1 MRQHQQQTKREKM
14 SRTPLEALG
23 QRKARNWKKHRQ
35 AGYEKFKEK
44 YRDLYGKDVKSHIDR
59 RFKDEQRLH
68 EQLDSYTPLMSLL
81 SERYGIEDG
90 NVAKIMEAIDND
102 ESFWEEQALKENMTV
117 EQLKR
122 MRKTEAQNRQLVESA
137 QRAQQIRQRDDIY
150 ARWDREAELCKQ
162 HFPEFDMAKE
172 CENETFTRLL
182 GAGVE
187 VENAYKAVHF
197 NEITQGLM
205 AQTERDTKKKVA
217 DSIRSGNGRPS
228 ENGVGAG
235 SANGTKVSA
244 WDLSHE
250 EFRKVMERAARGET
264 ITM

>member
-1 MRQHQQQTKREKM
+1 M
-14 SRTPLEALG
+14 P
-23 QRKARNWKKHRQ
+23 
-35 AGYEKFKEK
+35 
-44 YRDLYGKDVKSHIDR
+44 
-59 RFKDEQRLH
+59 
-68 EQLDSYTPLMSLL
+68 
-81 SERYGIEDG
+81 DG
-90 NVAKIMEAIDND
+90 
-102 ESFWEEQALKENMTV
+102 T
-117 EQLKR
+117 
-122 MRKTEAQNRQLVESA
+122 
-137 QRAQQIRQRDDIY
+137 
-150 ARWDREAELCKQ
+150 ELCKQ

>member
-1 MRQHQQQTKREKM
+1 
-14 SRTPLEALG
+14 
-23 QRKARNWKKHRQ
+23 
-35 AGYEKFKEK
+35 
-44 YRDLYGKDVKSHIDR
+44 
-59 RFKDEQRLH
+59 
-68 EQLDSYTPLMSLL
+68 
-81 SERYGIEDG
+81 
-90 NVAKIMEAIDND
+90 
-102 ESFWEEQALKENMTV
+102 
-117 EQLKR
+117 
-122 MRKTEAQNRQLVESA
+122 
-137 QRAQQIRQRDDIY
+137 
-150 ARWDREAELCKQ
+150 
-162 HFPEFDMAKE
+162 MAKE
-172 CENETFTRLL
+172 CENESFTRLL
-182 GAGVE
+182 GVGVE

-197 NEITQGLM
+197 DEITQGLM